1 MGRVGWARVPTFYFG
16 FKAMERDP
24 IAERIDKIAVR
35 AARDN
40 GVEFLYSDIAGSK
53 RNMTVRIYIDKPGGV
68 TIEDCSTV
76 SRDVEA
82 VLDADDFIPSAY
94 VLEISSPGL
103 ERPLFSLEDFE
114 KFAGKKAKVK
124 TTEPLNGQANFNG
137 RIATVDGGEI
147 VFDDKTRG
155 EVRIPFEK
163 ISKANLK
170 VDLAEEFN
178 KKKR

>member
-1 MGRVGWARVPTFYFG
+1 MPTFYFG